1 MVSDSSCSYLFELFS
16 INVDHNPP
24 SQPKEDSIG
33 QNHHQEE
40 IIHKLAVR
48 LRNIGDS
55 IEQRMVQEVRLKFPQ
70 QGPSWKEQ
78 TEQWLPSSWNAQEL
92 AEHMD

>member
-1 MVSDSSCSYLFELFS
+1 MQLSLWTFFYQLG
-16 INVDHNPP
+16 HNPP

-40 IIHKLAVR
+40 TIHKLAVQ

-55 IEQRMVQEVRLKFPQ
+55 IEQRMVQEVRLKFLQ

-78 TEQWLPSSWNAQEL
+78 TEQWLPRSWSAQEL
-92 AEHMD
+92 AEHVD